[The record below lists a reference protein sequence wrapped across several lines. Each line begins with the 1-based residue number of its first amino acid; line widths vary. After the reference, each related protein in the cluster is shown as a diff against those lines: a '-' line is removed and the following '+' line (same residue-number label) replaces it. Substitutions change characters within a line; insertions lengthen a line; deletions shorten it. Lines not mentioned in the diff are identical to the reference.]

1 MIAYKIV
8 QLENKDANLM
18 TKVNSLAHDKSALE
32 KKNGELA
39 SKLNQVKTS
48 QTQLKSK
55 DDQLAAKVEDLITK
69 NTALMKENDDLEAKD
84 MVLMAN
90 ITSLTDKDSAL
101 ETKLSGLESQLK
113 AKVKLEKYRKQTI
126 ISGLALRSGPTN
138 LRTPGVRMRTPR
150 TPNGLPI
157 FD

>member
-1 MIAYKIV
+1 M
-8 QLENKDANLM
+8 LEDILFEGK
-18 TKVNSLAHDKSALE
+18 
-32 KKNGELA
+32 
-39 SKLNQVKTS
+39 QVKSRVSTVEEG
-48 QTQLKSK
+48 K
-55 DDQLAAKVEDLITK
+55 QLAAKVEDLITK

-126 ISGLALRSGPTN
+126 ISGLALRS
-138 LRTPGVRMRTPR
+138 L
-150 TPNGLPI
+150 
-157 FD
+157 